1 MGPGDSGSTTT
12 NVTETKTK
20 EQKDMISR
28 MLSLYGGDLGQNK
41 TFEGERLAPFS
52 DLQRD
57 VLSGAEN
64 YADYFSTPQQVGT
77 PLFKETGEATKGLLS
92 GQMGAQPFTDQ
103 NVEDYFAK
111 TYRDPA
117 MKSLKEDVN
126 PAIDEAFAG
135 PGFFGAARSQERVNA
150 AQDTSD
156 WLGEQRGALNW
167 AALNRNQDL
176 DEAKAGRTLSAVPM
190 AMQYGRQP
198 AQNAMDNLQ
207 IAASRVQGLGDL
219 FGFGQAQQTQ
229 QQAELSAVWT
239 KFIEDNQITDPQV
252 LSVLLSLV
260 GQNTGSTSKT
270 TTEPNS
276 WGSEQ
281 WGNFAL
287 QGAAGVLLGLGGA
300 PARGVTASG
309 LPYIPMT
316 RAEQASPGA
325 YG

>member
-1 MGPGDSGSTTT
+1 MGGGSDAGSTTT
-12 NVTETKTK
+12 NVTETKTP
-20 EQKDMISR
+20 EQKAMIAR
-28 MLSLYGGDLGQNK
+28 MMSLYGGDLGKNK
-41 TFEGERLAPFS
+41 TFEGERVAPFS

-77 PLFKETGEATKGLLS
+77 PLFKETDEATKGLLS
-92 GQMGAQPFTDQ
+92 GQTGAQPFTDQ

-117 MKSLKEDVN
+117 MKSLREDVN

-190 AMQYGRQP
+190 AMQYGNVP
-198 AQNAMDNLQ
+198 AQNAMDNLR
-207 IAASRVQGLGDL
+207 IAATQVQGLGDL

-229 QQAELSAVWT
+229 QQAELSAIWT
-239 KFIEDNQITDPQV
+239 KFIEDNQITDPET

-260 GQNTGSTSKT
+260 GQDIGATQKTSTS
-270 TTEPNS
+270 PNV
-276 WGSEQ
+276 WHSEQ
-281 WGNFAL
+281 WANFGL
-287 QGAAGVLLGLGGA
+287 QTAANFFN
-300 PARGVTASG
+300 S
-309 LPYIPMT
+309 
-316 RAEQASPGA
+316 
-325 YG
+325 